1 MNVPGELIP
10 IVLFI
15 MIGITALGTPI
26 VRAWARRIDR
36 STTLPPSI
44 PPDLTARLDRMEHA
58 IEAIAVEVERISE
71 GQRFTTRLLS
81 DRGQAQLAAGEA
93 AAQPLAQSDGP
104 RVAAGERGRVS

>member
-26 VRAWARRIDR
+26 ARALARSIDR
-36 STTLPPSI
+36 RSHLPPSI
-44 PPDLTARLDRMEHA
+44 PPDLSSRLDRMEQA
-58 IEAIAVEVERISE
+58 IDAIAVEVERISE

-81 DRGQAQLAAGEA
+81 DRGDARLGAGEA
-93 AAQPLAQSDGP
+93 AAVPLAQRDAS
-104 RVAAGERGRVS
+104 RVASGEGGRGA